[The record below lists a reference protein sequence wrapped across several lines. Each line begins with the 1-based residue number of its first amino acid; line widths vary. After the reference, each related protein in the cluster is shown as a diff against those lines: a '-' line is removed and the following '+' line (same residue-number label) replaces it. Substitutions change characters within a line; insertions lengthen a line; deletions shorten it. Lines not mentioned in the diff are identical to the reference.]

1 MHQRIMDESTIWMN
15 QRMNRYQISTY
26 TNVYLHCY
34 NNQEVMNKYK
44 SMCVQFP
51 ILNSN
56 LNVISI
62 ANILKRETY

>member
-1 MHQRIMDESTIWMN
+1 
-15 QRMNRYQISTY
+15 
-26 TNVYLHCY
+26 
-34 NNQEVMNKYK
+34 MNKYK

-62 ANILKRETY
+62 ANILKRETYWFLQLFFKAH